1 MTEQEY
7 SPIELS
13 GDHIVIR
20 DLAVHYKDG
29 IEYLQQFPPSEHA
42 DICLDA
48 LELGF
53 VCLQTA
59 QARHDNE
66 FVRRQMATLLMTF
79 ETSVTRIAEAYEDEL
94 IAKIGTDNGQL
105 LAPLKAQINQT
116 ATVLSAQVEGVRTL
130 LNQDIDPRNET
141 TVLGSALKS
150 LALLLDPKRS
160 DSLQGSF
167 NAALATVTEGDG
179 AIAQSVKGVVAEAVK
194 PLATEL
200 DKLRQEV
207 RDKQVAYDA
216 LQQTTAKGIPYEEAV
231 VAQLQ
236 AWAKFSGIQV
246 THVGHERSPGD
257 ILVRLTPQS
266 FAATEFTIV
275 VEIKNITSNPLGRVK
290 IERYLAKAMERREA
304 QAAIFLSREPQGLAQ
319 EIGDWA
325 EGTCPQGSW
334 IATTQPFLTFAI
346 RFLALLYRLNTMRS
360 SSPDLDATL
369 IEEQLSQIRTAL
381 GRIATIKR
389 HVTELS
395 KSTEAIRIQ
404 ADALKVEISDAL
416 LGIEQALSR
425 ATSL

>member
-7 SPIELS
+7 SPIALL

-20 DLAVHYKDG
+20 NLEIHCEDG
-29 IEYLQQFPPSEHA
+29 VEYLQRFPPSEHES
-42 DICLDA
+42 ICLDA

-53 VCLQTA
+53 ICLQTV
-59 QARHDNE
+59 QARHSNE
-66 FVRRQMATLLMTF
+66 FVRRQMDTLLMTF
-79 ETSVTRIAEAYEDEL
+79 ETSVTRIAEAYEEEL

-116 ATVLSAQVEGVRTL
+116 AAILTAQVEGVRTL

-141 TVLGSALKS
+141 TVLGSALRS

-167 NAALATVTEGDG
+167 NAALATVTEENG
-179 AIAQSVKGVVAEAVK
+179 AIAQSVKAVVAEAVK
-194 PLATEL
+194 PLAAEL

-207 RDKQVAYDA
+207 RDKQIAHDA
-216 LQQTTAKGIPYEEAV
+216 LQITPAKGIPYEEAV

-246 THVGHERSPGD
+246 THVGHERTAGD

-266 FAATEFTIV
+266 FAATDLTIV
-275 VEIKNITSNPLGRVK
+275 IEIKNITSNPLGRIK

-325 EGTCPQGSW
+325 EGTCPQGFW

-360 SSPDLDATL
+360 SHPDLDATV
-369 IEEQLSQIRTAL
+369 IAEQLIQIRTAL

-389 HVTELS
+389 HVTDLG
-395 KSTEAIRIQ
+395 KNTEAIRIQ
-404 ADALKVEISDAL
+404 ADALRQEINDAL
-416 LGIEQALSR
+416 LGIEQVLSR

>member
-1 MTEQEY
+1 MPEQEY

-29 IEYLQQFPPSEHA
+29 VEYLQQFPPSEHES
-42 DICLDA
+42 ICLDA

-59 QARHDNE
+59 QARHSNE
-66 FVRRQMATLLMTF
+66 FVRRQMDTLLMTF
-79 ETSVTRIAEAYEDEL
+79 EISVARIAEAYEDEL

-116 ATVLSAQVEGVRTL
+116 AAVLTAQVETVRTL
-130 LNQDIDPRNET
+130 LTQDIDPRNET
-141 TVLGSALKS
+141 TILGSALRS

-167 NAALATVTEGDG
+167 SAALATVTEEDG
-179 AIAQSVKGVVAEAVK
+179 AIAQSVKVVVADAVK

-200 DKLRQEV
+200 DKLRQEI

-216 LQQTTAKGIPYEEAV
+216 FQMTTAKGNSFEQAV

-236 AWAKFSGIQV
+236 AWAKFSGIQI
-246 THVGHERSPGD
+246 THVGPEGTAGD

-266 FAATEFTIV
+266 FAATDLTIV
-275 VEIKNITSNPLGRVK
+275 IEIKNITSNPLGRVK
-290 IERYLAKAMERREA
+290 IERYLAKAMEYREA
-304 QAAIFLSREPQGLAQ
+304 QAAIFLSRQPQGLAQ

-325 EGTCPQGSW
+325 EGTCPQGPW
-334 IATTQPFLTFAI
+334 VATTQPFLTFAI
-346 RFLALLYRLNTMRS
+346 RFLVLLYRLNTIRS
-360 SSPDLDATL
+360 SHPDLDATL
-369 IEEQLSQIRTAL
+369 IEEQITHIRTAL
-381 GRIATIKR
+381 ARIATIKR
-389 HVTELS
+389 YITEVT
-395 KSTEAIRIQ
+395 KSTEAIRVQI
-404 ADALKVEISDAL
+404 DALKLEISDAL

-425 ATSL
+425 ANSL

>member
-1 MTEQEY
+1 MPEQEY
-7 SPIELS
+7 SPIQLS
-13 GDHIVIR
+13 GDHIVIQG
-20 DLAVHYKDG
+20 LEVHFQDG
-29 IEYLQQFPPSEHA
+29 VEYLQQFPPSEHES
-42 DICLDA
+42 ICIDA

-59 QARHDNE
+59 QARYGTD
-66 FVRRQMATLLMTF
+66 FVRRQMDTLLMTF
-79 ETSVTRIAEAYEDEL
+79 ETSVARIAEAYEDEL

-105 LAPLKAQINQT
+105 LAPLKAQITQT
-116 ATVLSAQVEGVRTL
+116 ATVLNAQVEGVRTL

-167 NAALATVTEGDG
+167 SAALATVTEENG
-179 AIAQSVKGVVAEAVK
+179 AIAQSVKVVVAEAVK

-200 DKLRQEV
+200 DKLRQEI
-207 RDKQVAYDA
+207 RDKQVTSDA
-216 LQQTTAKGIPYEEAV
+216 LQQTTAKGNLFEEAV
-231 VAQLQ
+231 VVQLQ

-246 THVGHERSPGD
+246 EHVGPERTAGD

-266 FAATEFTIV
+266 FAGSDLTIV
-275 VEIKNITSNPLGRVK
+275 IEIKNVTSNPLGRVK

-325 EGTCPQGSW
+325 EGTCPQGPW
-334 IATTQPFLTFAI
+334 VATTQPFLTFAI
-346 RFLALLYRLNTMRS
+346 RFLVLLNRLNTMRS
-360 SSPDLDATL
+360 SHPDLDATL

-381 GRIATIKR
+381 ARIATIKR
-389 HVTELS
+389 YITEVT
-395 KSTEAIRIQ
+395 KSTEAIRVQI
-404 ADALKVEISDAL
+404 DALKVEISDAL

>member
-1 MTEQEY
+1 MTEQKR
-7 SPIELS
+7 SPIELLR
-13 GDHIVIR
+13 DHIVIR

-29 IEYLQQFPPSEHA
+29 VEYLHQFPPSEYEN
-42 DICLDA
+42 ICRDA

-59 QARHDNE
+59 QARHSNE
-66 FVRRQMATLLMTF
+66 LVRRQMDTLLMTF

-105 LAPLKAQINQT
+105 LAPLKAQITQT

-130 LNQDIDPRNET
+130 LNQDLDPRNET
-141 TVLGSALKS
+141 TVLGSALRS

-167 NAALATVTEGDG
+167 SAALATVTEEDG
-179 AIAQSVKGVVAEAVK
+179 AIAQSVKVVVAEAVK

-207 RDKQVAYDA
+207 RDKQVTSDA
-216 LQQTTAKGIPYEEAV
+216 LQQTTAKGIPYEQAV
-231 VAQLQ
+231 VVQLQ

-246 THVGHERSPGD
+246 THVGHVRAPGD

-266 FAATEFTIV
+266 FAATDLTIV
-275 VEIKNITSNPLGRVK
+275 IETKNITSNPLGRIK

-304 QAAIFLSREPQGLAQ
+304 QAAIFLSRQPQGLAQ

-325 EGTCPQGSW
+325 EGTCPQGPW

-346 RFLALLYRLNTMRS
+346 RFLALLYRLNTMRRS
-360 SSPDLDATL
+360 QPDLDATA

-381 GRIATIKR
+381 ARIATIKR
-389 HVTELS
+389 SITEVT
-395 KSTEAIRIQ
+395 KSTEAIRVQI
-404 ADALKVEISDAL
+404 DALKVEINDAL